1 MQSLRRPSTLQLQD
15 SGDFETEEFFFRKWE
30 LEKEARPVGL
40 FKDEQYLNPTMY
52 LSEVQERSSTE
63 SDAVH
68 SEYSPVSVSAST
80 SPSSMS
86 TMKVSDYSSSSSSD
100 LTVLS
105 PSFSRQRS
113 VSIAEAGFRD
123 SLGTLNTRRRSDGS
137 FSLASSRLSRFSYL
151 GGLDKRVIFNKL
163 NYLFTNCMSG
173 FWKSCHEHRAGGRKE
188 TLIHQEKPCLNFIKS
203 P

>member
-15 SGDFETEEFFFRKWE
+15 SGDFETEEEIFKKWD
-30 LEKEARPVGL
+30 LEKEASPVGL

-63 SDAVH
+63 SDSVH

-113 VSIAEAGFRD
+113 VSIDEAGFKGFFGEFEQRKKFW
-123 SLGTLNTRRRSDGS
+123 G
-137 FSLASSRLSRFSYL
+137 
-151 GGLDKRVIFNKL
+151 IF
-163 NYLFTNCMSG
+163 
-173 FWKSCHEHRAGGRKE
+173 
-188 TLIHQEKPCLNFIKS
+188 
-203 P
+203 